1 MDMLRKLTPKEELD
15 FLKEIH
21 GHDDSAKCF
30 AVLKDSFTLLQT
42 RAQMLLCLATI
53 CLTITGFS
61 GPRMAQS
68 NIYSRFFIGFGLT
81 FVLFSVMALVTW
93 PLRLRWMTAW
103 KSEDVEQTIML
114 HLRQR
119 NLRTKFYRIAMVF
132 LMIGPRGYLLS
143 LVFYLS
149 TVEGG
154 V

>member
-1 MDMLRKLTPKEELD
+1 MLKKLTPKEELE

-21 GHDDSAKCF
+21 GANDYSKLF
-30 AVLKDSFTLLQT
+30 GVLKDSFALLQT
-42 RAQMLLCLATI
+42 RAQMLLGLATI

-68 NIYSRFFIGFGLT
+68 NVYSRFFIGFGLT
-81 FVLFSVMALVTW
+81 FVLFSVMALVAG

-103 KSEDVEQTIML
+103 KAEDVEQTIIL

-119 NLRTKFYRIAMVF
+119 NLRTKFYRVAMILLLVG
-132 LMIGPRGYLLS
+132 LTGYLLS

>member
-1 MDMLRKLTPKEELD
+1 MLRKLTPNEELE

-21 GHDDSAKCF
+21 GKDDYAKLF
-30 AVLKDSFTLLQT
+30 GSLKDGFSLLQT
-42 RAQMLLCLATI
+42 RAQMLLGLATI

-68 NIYSRFFIGFGLT
+68 NPYSRFFIGFGLA
-81 FVLFSVMALVTW
+81 FVLFSVMALVAG

-103 KSEDVEQTIML
+103 KADSVDETIIL
-114 HLRQR
+114 HLYQR
-119 NLRTKFYRIAMVF
+119 NLRTKFYRVAMV
-132 LMIGPRGYLLS
+132 LLLIGLTGYLLS
-143 LVFYLS
+143 LVFFLS